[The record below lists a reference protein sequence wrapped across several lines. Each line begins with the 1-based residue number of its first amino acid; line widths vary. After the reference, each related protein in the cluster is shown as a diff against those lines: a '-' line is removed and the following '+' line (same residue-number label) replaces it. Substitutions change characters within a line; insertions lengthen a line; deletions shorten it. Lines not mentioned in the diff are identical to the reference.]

1 MQRISSWTDLVAA
14 LGLFRYGTVT
24 GGVAPT
30 PLKAEWLNMVQE
42 ELANAILAYLPA
54 LDADDPTQLL
64 KAIQASGA
72 NYALK
77 ATTLG
82 GYGILNAYTKPENDW
97 LLSQKANNA
106 ITLAGYGIGDAY
118 TKMVI
123 DAALSAIY
131 DALAVKQNAIDN
143 LAATKQD
150 KNTAL
155 MAANGWMLDKATG
168 FLEQWG
174 SGVCGPDTTTAPI
187 NFPTPFAEVY
197 NCFGN
202 KINTNAIDADGNA
215 AGAFA
220 TSATQYQLF
229 NDTNLMA
236 VTVHWR
242 AIGKAPGY

>member
-1 MQRISSWTDLVAA
+1 MQRISSWTELVAA

-42 ELANAILAYLPA
+42 ELANFILAYLPE
-54 LDADDPTQLL
+54 LDANDNTQLL
-64 KAIQASGA
+64 KAIQVFGA
-72 NYALK
+72 AYPLK
-77 ATTLG
+77 ATTLA
-82 GYGILNAYTKPENDW
+82 GYGILDAYTKPETDW
-97 LLSQKANNA
+97 LLSKKANNA

-118 TKMVI
+118 TKVVI
-123 DAALSAIY
+123 DAALA
-131 DALAVKQNAIDN
+131 AKQAAIDN

-155 MAANGWMLDKATG
+155 MAANGWRLDKATG
-168 FLEQWG
+168 LLEQWG
-174 SGVCGPDTTTAPI
+174 TGYCPPDTTTAPI

-202 KINTNAIDADGNA
+202 KINTSSVDADGNA

-220 TSATQYQLF
+220 TDATRYQLF
-229 NDTNLMA
+229 NDTNLMG

-242 AIGKAPGY
+242 ALGRAPGY

>member
-1 MQRISSWTDLVAA
+1 MQKISCWTDLVGA
-14 LGLFRYGTVT
+14 LGRFRYGTVT

-42 ELANAILAYLPA
+42 ELVNFILAYLPA
-54 LDADDPTQLL
+54 LDADDNAQLL
-64 KAIQASGA
+64 KAIQAFGA
-72 NYALK
+72 AYPLK
-77 ATTLG
+77 ATTLA
-82 GYGILNAYTKPENDW
+82 GYGILNAYTKPETDW

-118 TKMVI
+118 TKPVI
-123 DAALSAIY
+123 DAALA
-131 DALAVKQNAIDN
+131 AKQAAIDN

-155 MAANGWMLDKATG
+155 MAATGWRLDKATG

-174 SGVCGPDTTTAPI
+174 SGFCAPDTTTAPI
-187 NFPTPFAEVY
+187 NFPVPFAEVY

-202 KINTNAIDADGNA
+202 KVTTNAVDSDGNA

-220 TSATQYQLF
+220 ASATQYQLF
-229 NDTNLMA
+229 NDTNA
-236 VTVHWR
+236 NGVTIHWR

>member
-14 LGLFRYGTVT
+14 LGLFRYGSVT

-42 ELANAILAYLPA
+42 ELANFILAYLPT
-54 LDADDPTQLL
+54 LDADDNTQLL
-64 KAIQASGA
+64 KALQAFGA
-72 NYALK
+72 NYPLK
-77 ATTLG
+77 ATTLA
-82 GYGILNAYTKPENDW
+82 GYGILNAYTKPETDG

-118 TKMVI
+118 TKTAVDALLAVI
-123 DAALSAIY
+123 NAAL
-131 DALAVKQNAIDN
+131 LAKQAAIDN

-155 MAANGWMLDKATG
+155 MAATGWRLDKATG

-174 SGVCGPDTTTAPI
+174 NGYCGPDGVTDAI
-187 NFPTPFAEVY
+187 DFPTPFAEVY

-202 KINTNAIDADGNA
+202 KVTPNGVDEDANA
-215 AGAFA
+215 AGAQA
-220 TSATQYQLF
+220 ISVTQYRLF
-229 NDTNLMA
+229 NDTVA
-236 VTVHWR
+236 YGATIHWR

>member
-1 MQRISSWTDLVAA
+1 MQRISSWTKLVTA
-14 LGLFRYGTVT
+14 LGLFRYGTVA

-42 ELANAILAYLPA
+42 ELANFILAYLPE
-54 LDADDPTQLL
+54 LDADDNTQLL
-64 KAIQASGA
+64 KAIQAFGA
-72 NYALK
+72 AYPLK
-77 ATTLG
+77 ATTLA
-82 GYGILNAYTKPENDW
+82 GYGILDAYTKPEADW
-97 LLSQKANNA
+97 LLSKKANNA

-118 TKMVI
+118 TKAVI
-123 DAALSAIY
+123 DAALA
-131 DALAVKQNAIDN
+131 AKQAAIDN

-155 MAANGWMLDKATG
+155 MAANGWRLDKATG
-168 FLEQWG
+168 LLEQWG
-174 SGVCGPDTTTAPI
+174 TGYCPPDTTTAPI

-202 KINTNAIDADGNA
+202 KINTNSVDGDGNA

-220 TSATQYQLF
+220 TDAARYQLF
-229 NDTNLMA
+229 NDTNLMG

-242 AIGKAPGY
+242 ALGRAPGYEP